1 MLKLL
6 MLCEDIMDRVI
17 LMNIKRYSELILLP
31 TFEERYKYLQLNG
44 IIGDETFGFDRYINQ
59 MFYRS
64 QEWKQ
69 VRDYVIVRDNGCD
82 LGVEGHEIRGK
93 ILIHHMNPIGIKD
106 IQQVNKFLLDPEY
119 LITTM
124 LSTHNAIHYGDES
137 LLVTD
142 PIERSKNDTC
152 PWKH

>member
-1 MLKLL
+1 MS
-6 MLCEDIMDRVI
+6 
-17 LMNIKRYSELILLP
+17 IKTYSELILLS

-44 IIGDETFGFDRYINQ
+44 VIGDETFGFDRYINQ

-82 LGVEGHEIRGK
+82 LGMEGHDIRGR
-93 ILIHHMNPIGIKD
+93 ILIHHMNPISIEDIKKNTK
-106 IQQVNKFLLDPEY
+106 ILLNPEY

-124 LSTHNAIHYGDES
+124 HSTHNAIHYGDES
-137 LLVTD
+137 LLIST
-142 PIERSKNDTC
+142 PIERTKNDTC
-152 PWKH
+152 PWKY